1 VIPASV
7 FAFEIDEE
15 VLSWQD
21 RLFSHAFIFSFPV
34 APLQGAYGQASA
46 TSGEYRGSHQVEKS
60 MTPDLISQK
69 Q

>member
-1 VIPASV
+1 MARQ
-7 FAFEIDEE
+7 A
-15 VLSWQD
+15 VLTCVY
-21 RLFSHAFIFSFPV
+21 FSFPV